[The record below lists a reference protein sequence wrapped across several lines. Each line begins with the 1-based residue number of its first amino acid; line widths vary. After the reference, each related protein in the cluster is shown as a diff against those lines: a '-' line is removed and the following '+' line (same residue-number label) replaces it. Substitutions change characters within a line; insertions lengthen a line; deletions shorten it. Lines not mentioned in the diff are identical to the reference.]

1 MAGGRFQHGNKFGKG
16 GKREGAGDK
25 TKEEKA
31 FKAKVLAAV
40 ELEVDRKLSKLA
52 SHYTRTA
59 FKDNKVLMHL
69 MDSFISKARQEVELS
84 GVKIFRVIA
93 PKYMHEK
100 E

>member
-1 MAGGRFQHGNKFGKG
+1 LPSQRFQSGNKFAKG

-31 FKAKVLAAV
+31 FKLKVQSAV
-40 ELEVDRKLSKLA
+40 EVEVDKQLSKLA
-52 SHYTRTA
+52 KHYTQA
-59 FKDNKVLMHL
+59 AMKDNKVLMHL
-69 MDSFISKARQEVELS
+69 MDAYISKAKTEVEVS
-84 GVKIFRVIA
+84 GVKTFRVIA